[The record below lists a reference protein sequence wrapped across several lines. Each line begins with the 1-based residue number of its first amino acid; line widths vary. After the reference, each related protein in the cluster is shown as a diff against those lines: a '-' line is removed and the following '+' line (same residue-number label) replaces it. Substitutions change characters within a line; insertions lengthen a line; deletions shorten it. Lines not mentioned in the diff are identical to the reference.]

1 MNKKSIGAMGSDL
14 ANLLAGTPKKGPD
27 AVNTGLPLEL
37 DMDLIDEDP
46 NQPRTKDNPGFSEE
60 SIAEL
65 GATIKARGIKTP
77 ISVRDN
83 PDKPGRLLINH
94 GARRYRGNKWA
105 GNPTIRG
112 FKDNDY
118 LEADQVVENLQR
130 NDLTAREI
138 ADYIGRELAKGMKK
152 SDIAAGIGKSASFI
166 TQHVALLDLP
176 DPIAAV
182 FNEGRCR
189 DVTVI
194 NELVTAHKKKPAEV
208 TEWLADESQEITR
221 GSVKLL
227 REFLD
232 DKAKNPKDGQ
242 GVTEEGGAGQE
253 STDEKKDKKKKEEDP
268 DKIKKAIIQ
277 VKHDDRPARINLSRR
292 PPAEGFAWIKYDD
305 DGQEIEVNL
314 ADVQILAVVE
324 G

>member
-1 MNKKSIGAMGSDL
+1 MNKKSIGAMGGDL
-14 ANLLAGTPKKGPD
+14 ASLLAGAPKKGPEV
-27 AVNTGLPLEL
+27 VNTGLPLEL

-105 GNPTIRG
+105 GNRTIRG

-242 GVTEEGGAGQE
+242 GGTEEGGAGPE
-253 STDEKKDKKKKEEDP
+253 STDEKKEKKKKEEDP
-268 DKIKKAIIQ
+268 EKIKKAIIQ